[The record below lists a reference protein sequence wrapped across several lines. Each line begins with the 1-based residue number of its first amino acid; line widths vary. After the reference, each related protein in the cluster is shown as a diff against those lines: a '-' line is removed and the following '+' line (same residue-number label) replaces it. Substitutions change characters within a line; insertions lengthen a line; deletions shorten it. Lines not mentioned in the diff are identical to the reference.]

1 MSVAVKSQPRWMTD
15 EVVAGLVSTAI
26 LAADAARDVILPLFR
41 ACIDVQN
48 KIDGSPATEADR
60 RAEICMRKIFADRY
74 PNYGLCGEEFG
85 YERPEASLRWVL
97 DPLDGTRAFITGR
110 PTFGTLIALMD
121 EDRPV
126 LGIIDQPVTRERW
139 IAVAGQSTTYTS
151 QLPGR
156 VGTRKC
162 DDISQMEMSCTA
174 PDMVPAHSGSGWS
187 RLASS
192 VRRVSWGG
200 DCYAYGLLSL
210 GHIDL
215 IAEGDLKLW
224 DWAAVKPIIE
234 GAGGILV
241 DWQGNP
247 PLEGGPGQILALA
260 NPAMIGPVTEILNK

>member
-1 MSVAVKSQPRWMTD
+1 MSVVVKSQPRWMTD
-15 EVVAGLVSTAI
+15 AVVSGLVSAAT

-41 ACIDVQN
+41 SCIDVQD

-60 RAEICMRKIFADRY
+60 RAELCMRKILADRY
-74 PNYGLCGEEFG
+74 PAYGMYGEEYG
-85 YERPEASLRWVL
+85 CERPGASLRWVL

-121 EDRPV
+121 EDQPV

-139 IAVAGQSTTYTS
+139 IAVSGQTTTYTS
-151 QLPGR
+151 DLPGR
-156 VGTRKC
+156 IGVRRCT
-162 DDISQMEMSCTA
+162 DISRMEMSCTA
-174 PDMVPAHSGSGWS
+174 PDMVPADPDSGWA

-200 DCYAYGLLSL
+200 DCYSYGLLAL
-210 GHIDL
+210 GYIDL

-247 PLEGGPGQILALA
+247 PLEAGSGEILALA
-260 NPAMIGPVTEILNK
+260 NPAMLGPVTEILNR